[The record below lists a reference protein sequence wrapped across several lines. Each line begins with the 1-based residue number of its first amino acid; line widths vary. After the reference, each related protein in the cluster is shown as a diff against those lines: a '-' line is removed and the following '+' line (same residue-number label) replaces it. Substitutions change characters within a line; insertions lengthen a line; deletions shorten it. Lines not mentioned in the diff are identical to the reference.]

1 MSEFFMK
8 KLYTEAL
15 AKMSPKLT
23 NLCGEYL
30 TADEK
35 SYIFPLLVQWAGS
48 EEKAVVWFLDEKIP
62 SCGDITAL
70 ELCECKQTDLL
81 LRFIQHI
88 ELDGFS

>member
-48 EEKAVVWFLDEKIP
+48 EEKAVV
-62 SCGDITAL
+62 
-70 ELCECKQTDLL
+70 
-81 LRFIQHI
+81 
-88 ELDGFS
+88 